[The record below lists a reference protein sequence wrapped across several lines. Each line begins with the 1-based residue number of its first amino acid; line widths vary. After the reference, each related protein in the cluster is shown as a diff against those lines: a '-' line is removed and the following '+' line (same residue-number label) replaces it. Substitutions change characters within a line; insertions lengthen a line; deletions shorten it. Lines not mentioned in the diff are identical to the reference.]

1 MSAVKSNRLAYN
13 ATVSLHST
21 FAIDIDITRRLRF
34 DGLDGSGKKAMA
46 FLGAGHDIE
55 DLSALC
61 DDVEMPGFGYLA
73 DIERQGADLPGLK
86 DEPRS
91 LFQLAHHV
99 GAEGVQI
106 LTGPLDVR
114 AVTSEPAARAA
125 GLYAGLVGRTEPE
138 QLSLTARNVQLLAD
152 MAQEF
157 GLILYIEALAWTPL
171 NTIDKQIE
179 VIRRAERENV
189 KMVIDFW
196 HCYASGDTP
205 DRIAKMD
212 KNDIFG
218 VHICDSLPMSGAVPD
233 ETVARNVATGQGV
246 INLQDWVDAVKATGY
261 DNWWSCELFSTR
273 QRQENS
279 YQIAQDLLAMMQELV
294 LR

>member
-1 MSAVKSNRLAYN
+1 MPAVKPNRLAYH

-21 FAIDIDITRRLRF
+21 FAIDIDITKRLHF
-34 DGLDGSGKKAMA
+34 DGLDGAGKKAAA
-46 FLGAGHDIE
+46 FLEAGHDVDE
-55 DLSALC
+55 LSALC
-61 DDVEMPGFGYLA
+61 DGVAMPGFGYLA
-73 DIERQGADLPGLK
+73 DIERQGAGLPNLK
-86 DEPRS
+86 EEAS
-91 LFQLAHHV
+91 ALFQLAHHV
-99 GAEGVQI
+99 RAEGVQI

-114 AVTSEPAARAA
+114 AVTSEAAARAA
-125 GLYAGLVGRTEPE
+125 GLYTGLVGRTGAE

-157 GLILYIEALAWTPL
+157 GLILYLEALAWTPL

-179 VIRRAERENV
+179 IIRRAERENV
-189 KMVIDFW
+189 KMVVDFW

-205 DRIAKMD
+205 DRVAKMD

-218 VHICDSLPMSGAVPD
+218 VHICDSLPISGDVPD
-233 ETVARNVATGQGV
+233 ERTARNVPTGQGV
-246 INLQDWVDAVKATGY
+246 INLRDWVDAVKATGY
-261 DNWWSCELFSTR
+261 DNWWSCELFSMR

-279 YQIAQDLLAMMQELV
+279 YQIAQDLLVLMQELV